1 MDTILIYI
9 FVGIIYLFCLFC
21 AGVIVKDLID
31 SYKQDKK
38 ARENKR
44 KENT

>member
-21 AGVIVKDLID
+21 VGVIIKDLID
-31 SYKQDKK
+31 SYKKDRQTKK
-38 ARENKR
+38 QQNEK
-44 KENT
+44 NT